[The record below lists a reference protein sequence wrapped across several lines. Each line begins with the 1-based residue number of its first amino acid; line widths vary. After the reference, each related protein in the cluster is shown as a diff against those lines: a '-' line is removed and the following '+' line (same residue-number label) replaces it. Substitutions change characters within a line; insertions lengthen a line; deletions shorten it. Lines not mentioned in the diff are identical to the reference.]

1 MSPATS
7 PGTSPD
13 TSPGTGQVLTLPWH
27 DLEGYHCFGCCSTNA
42 AGLALVLVADGDDGV
57 ASDFTLA
64 RRHESYPGIIHGGI
78 GATVLDEVMGNT
90 LALREHKICFTTGM
104 RLRFLAPL
112 RTNARYR
119 AKARIAGRPDTDD
132 GLFKIEGEIEGEHGA
147 TMLMASGSYRWM
159 TAEQADAVMQPSPA
173 RSPKYAAYFRAES

>member
-1 MSPATS
+1 MST
-7 PGTSPD
+7 GMSPD
-13 TSPGTGQVLTLPWH
+13 TSADTSAGAGQVLALPWH

-42 AGLALVLVADGDDGV
+42 AGLALVLVAEGDDSV

-90 LALREHKICFTTGM
+90 LALRERKICFTTGL

-119 AKARIAGRPDTDD
+119 AVARIAGRPDTDD
-132 GLFKIEGEIEGEHGA
+132 GLFKIEGEILDEHGA
-147 TMLMASGSYRWM
+147 TMLIASGTYRWM

-173 RSPKYAAYFRAES
+173 RSPRYAAYFRPAS